1 LDLERLRIH
10 SDKAMDGRIF
20 IAFISLI
27 MQSHI
32 HKVMKENNLYKKY
45 SIEKLIMELKKIKIF
60 ELSNGKKMI
69 SEISKKQRDILKAFN
84 ISEMS

>member
-1 LDLERLRIH
+1 
-10 SDKAMDGRIF
+10 
-20 IAFISLI
+20 
-27 MQSHI
+27 
-32 HKVMKENNLYKKY
+32 MKENNLYKKY